1 MFEKAELIIAA
12 FQVTQ
17 TAVGPVLY
25 FAYMMRCRHMRA
37 SSFLHMCANTRDNM
51 NMHSNASVEH

>member
-17 TAVGPVLY
+17 TAVGPLLY
-25 FAYMMRCRHMRA
+25 FAYMPRHMRA

-51 NMHSNASVEH
+51 NMHSNASVEQ